1 MKGGSET
8 MKKIAWNRDWRFS
21 ESWDDQMKSDPTPRD
36 MQEVTLPHS
45 VVTTPFHYFDEHI
58 YQMISGYRKVFRTER
73 DWADQTVLLTLEGAA
88 HEATVYLNGEEIA
101 CHKNGYTAFTMD
113 LTEKLRPAGEENVL
127 AVRLNSNEDLNQP
140 PFGHVIDYMTYGGL
154 YRGAYLSVGPRIRI
168 ADLFVKTTGV
178 RRASARLI
186 IDTTLSGALPGKGSL
201 VCHVFDEEGKEIA
214 SHRQAVKPGQT
225 GLTSAWDVRGISPWT
240 PDSPY
245 LYTVCAELIHDG
257 DTVDK
262 SDARFGFRSLDF
274 RSDGLYLNGEKIRI
288 RGLNRHQSYAYIG
301 YAMPDRLQRE
311 DAEILKNELH
321 VNAVR
326 TSHYPQ
332 AQSFIDRCD
341 ELGLLVFMEIPGWQ
355 HIGDEDWKKQACENV
370 REMILQYRNHPSIFI
385 WGVRINESQDD
396 EAFYTETNRI
406 AHSLDDTRPTGG
418 VRFLQKSQLLEDV
431 YTYNDFLHNGT
442 NDGVS
447 RKREVT
453 TDMSRGYL
461 ITENNG
467 HMYPTKAFD
476 DEEHRQNHLLRHAR
490 VMNDAFMEDDIAGE
504 FAWCMFDYNT
514 HRDFGSGDR
523 ICYHGVTD
531 MFRNPKP
538 AADLWASQTDD
549 ADVFAL
555 SSTMDIGEHP
565 AGQLTKLYALTN
577 ADSVRM
583 YKNDE
588 FVAEFYPD
596 VEEFPALPH
605 PPVRIDDFVGDLIEK
620 HEDYSKAQAAQ
631 IKRILLAVAKYGM
644 ASLPLA
650 VKAEAAKMM
659 VVDHISMAEANR
671 LYGKYIGNWGGDV
684 IVYRFEAIR
693 DGEVVGT
700 IIKSPVLSRSME
712 IRIGAEKNDNG
723 CYLLNEKDSWDAAS
737 VRLRM
742 VDQNGNL
749 CPYYQEPV
757 SLTASGAIELIGPS
771 LTSFKGGMTGTYVR
785 TNGRAGEGKL
795 IVTTETETQEFRFL
809 VEHT

>member
-1 MKGGSET
+1 MQ
-8 MKKIAWNRDWRFS
+8 KIAWNRNWTFYRDWR
-21 ESWDDQMKSDPTPRD
+21 ESLTEEGESADG
-36 MQEVTLPHS
+36 EAVVLPHS

-58 YQMISGYRKVFRTER
+58 YQMVSGYRKVFRTEAA
-73 DWADQTVLLTLEGAA
+73 WEGQQVLLTLEGAA
-88 HEATVYLNGEEIA
+88 HEATVYLNGIRIA
-101 CHKNGYTAFTMD
+101 CHRSGYTAFTMD
-113 LTEKLRPAGEENVL
+113 LTERLKGTGEENVL
-127 AVRLNSNEDLNQP
+127 AVRLDSNENLNQP

-154 YRGAYLSVGPRIRI
+154 YRGAFLTVGPAVHIS
-168 ADLFVKTTGV
+168 DLFIRTTGV
-178 RRASARLI
+178 RRSFATLSI
-186 IDTTLSGALPGKGSL
+186 ETTLSDAASGKASLICHVYDGKGRE
-201 VCHVFDEEGKEIA
+201 VA
-214 SHRQAVKPGQT
+214 SHRQAVPEGQT
-225 GLTSAWDVRGISPWT
+225 GLTSAWEVHGIVPWT
-240 PDSPY
+240 PDSPA
-245 LYTVCAELIHDG
+245 LYTVRAELLVDG
-257 DTVDK
+257 RSTDERE
-262 SDARFGFRSLDF
+262 ARFGFRSLDF
-274 RSDGLYLNGEKIRI
+274 RADGLYLNGEKIRI
-288 RGLNRHQSYAYIG
+288 RGLNRHQSYAYYG
-301 YAMPDRLQRE
+301 YAMPERLQRE
-311 DAEILKNELH
+311 DADILKNELH

-332 AQSFIDRCD
+332 AQSFIDRSD
-341 ELGLLVFMEIPGWQ
+341 ELGLLVFMEFPGWQ
-355 HIGDEDWKKQACENV
+355 YIGDEDWKQVACENV

-442 NDGVS
+442 NNGVS

-453 TDMSRGYL
+453 PDLSKGYL

-467 HMYPTKAFD
+467 HMFPTKAFD
-476 DEEHRQNHLLRHAR
+476 DERHRQEHLLRHAR
-490 VMNDAFMEDDIAGE
+490 VLNDTFMEDDIAGE

-523 ICYHGVTD
+523 ICYHGVMD

-538 AADLWASQTDD
+538 AADLWASQTED

-555 SSTMDIGEHP
+555 TSTMDIGEHP

-620 HEDYSKAQAAQ
+620 HEDYTKAQAAQ
-631 IKRILLAVAKYGM
+631 IKRILLAAAQYGL

-650 VKAEAAKMM
+650 AKAEAAKMM
-659 VVDHISMAEANR
+659 LVDHITMEEATR

-684 IVYRFEAIR
+684 ITYRFEAVR
-693 DGEVVGT
+693 DGRVVGT
-700 IIKSPVLSRSME
+700 IIKSPVLTRSME
-712 IRIGAEKNDNG
+712 IRIGAETDNNG
-723 CYLLNEKDSWDAAS
+723 CYLLKEQDAWDAAS

-757 SLTASGAIELIGPS
+757 ALSASGAIELIGPS

-785 TNGRAGEGKL
+785 TAGRAGEGMLK
-795 IVTTETETQEFRFL
+795 ITTENETQEFRFL
-809 VEHT
+809 VERA

>member
-1 MKGGSET
+1 
-8 MKKIAWNRDWRFS
+8 
-21 ESWDDQMKSDPTPRD
+21 
-36 MQEVTLPHS
+36 
-45 VVTTPFHYFDEHI
+45 
-58 YQMISGYRKVFRTER
+58 
-73 DWADQTVLLTLEGAA
+73 
-88 HEATVYLNGEEIA
+88 
-101 CHKNGYTAFTMD
+101 
-113 LTEKLRPAGEENVL
+113 
-127 AVRLNSNEDLNQP
+127 
-140 PFGHVIDYMTYGGL
+140 
-154 YRGAYLSVGPRIRI
+154 
-168 ADLFVKTTGV
+168 
-178 RRASARLI
+178 
-186 IDTTLSGALPGKGSL
+186 
-201 VCHVFDEEGKEIA
+201 
-214 SHRQAVKPGQT
+214 T
-225 GLTSAWDVRGISPWT
+225 GLTSAWEVRGISAWT

-245 LYTVCAELIHDG
+245 LYTVRAELV
-257 DTVDK
+257 VDEK
-262 SDARFGFRSLDF
+262 VADENEARFGFRSLDF
-274 RSDGLYLNGEKIRI
+274 RADGLYLNGEKIVI
-288 RGLNRHQSYAYIG
+288 RGLNRHQSYAYYG

-355 HIGDEDWKKQACENV
+355 HIGDADWKKQACENV

-396 EAFYTETNRI
+396 EDFYTETNRI

-453 TDMSRGYL
+453 TDLSKGYL

-467 HMYPTKAFD
+467 HMYPTKSFD

-523 ICYHGVTD
+523 ICYHGVMD

-555 SSTMDIGEHP
+555 TSTMDIGEHP

-577 ADSVRM
+577 ADCVRM

-588 FVAEFYPD
+588 FIAEFYPD

-605 PPVRIDDFVGDLIEK
+605 PPVKIDDFVDDLIEK
-620 HEDYSKAQAAQ
+620 HEDYTKAQAAQ

-644 ASLPLA
+644 ASLPLTA
-650 VKAEAAKMM
+650 KAEAAKMM
-659 VVDHISMAEANR
+659 LVDHISMEEANR

-684 IVYRFEAIR
+684 IVYRFEAVR
-693 DGEVVGT
+693 DGQVVGT
-700 IIKSPVLSRSME
+700 IVKSPVLSHSME
-712 IRIGAEKNDNG
+712 VRIGAPKNNNG
-723 CYLLNEKDSWDAAS
+723 CYLLSEGDTWDAAS
-737 VRLRM
+737 IRLRM

-757 SLTASGAIELIGPS
+757 TLTASGAIELIGPS
-771 LTSFKGGMTGTYVR
+771 LTSFKGGMTGSYVR
-785 TNGRAGEGKL
+785 TTGKTGEGKL
-795 IVTTETETQEFRFL
+795 TVTTESETQEFRFL
-809 VEHT
+809 VERA